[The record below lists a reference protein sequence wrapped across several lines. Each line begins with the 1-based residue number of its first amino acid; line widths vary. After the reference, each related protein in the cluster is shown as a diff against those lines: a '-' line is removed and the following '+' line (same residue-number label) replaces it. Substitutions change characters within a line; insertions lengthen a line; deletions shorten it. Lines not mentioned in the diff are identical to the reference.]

1 MPLPTLIVIDT
12 QRAFDDGSWG
22 ARNNPHM
29 EARLAAALE
38 AWRSHGAP
46 IVHVRHRSPDPGGRF
61 IPGTPG
67 FEYKPEAKPR
77 DGEPEI
83 TKTVNNAFVGT
94 DLEERLRAAG
104 AEVVAVAGLTT
115 DHCCST
121 TARMASDLGFDTWVL
136 DDALATHERVGPDGE
151 PIPAETMHRTEL
163 ASLNGEFAEVLDV
176 ERAIARLSSLASGA
190 SGAG

>member
-12 QRAFDDGSWG
+12 QQAFEDGSWG
-22 ARNNPHM
+22 ERNNPDM
-29 EARLAAALE
+29 ERRLATALD
-38 AWRSHGAP
+38 AWRERGAP
-46 IVHVRHRSPDPGGRF
+46 IVHVRHQSPDPDGRF

-67 FEYKPEAKPR
+67 FDYKPEAMPR
-77 DGEPEI
+77 EGEPEI

-94 DLEERLRAAG
+94 DLEERLRADG

-121 TARMASDLGFDTWVL
+121 TARMASDLGFETWVL
-136 DDALATHERVGPDGE
+136 EDALATHERVAPDGS

-163 ASLNGEFAEVLDV
+163 ASLSGEFAEVLDV
-176 ERAIARLSSLASGA
+176 AAAVRRLDEWSSSR
-190 SGAG
+190 